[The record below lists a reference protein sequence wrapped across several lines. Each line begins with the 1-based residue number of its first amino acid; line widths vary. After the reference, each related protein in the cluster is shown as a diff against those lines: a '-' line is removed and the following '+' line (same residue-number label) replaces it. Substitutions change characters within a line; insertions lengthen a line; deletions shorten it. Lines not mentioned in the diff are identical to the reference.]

1 MVVPAA
7 IVLGFRRLFF
17 GQEGRVIILAVDT
30 RNASWAAQAESA
42 IKALRDV
49 EGVSIQI
56 EGDEV
61 REIHVLS
68 RSKRPPKQIVRDV
81 QTVLLARYGKSI
93 DYRVVSVAFTR
104 GDEAPAA
111 APSPRVMESL
121 PPVPPPAPPTLSAA
135 SATPLSPPAE
145 SMPPISIPYL
155 NPGPHVNLAPNPAPP
170 SAPLSASQ
178 PARRGAADAE
188 FESAGTERIRFG
200 SVNLFVSGP
209 RTQAQVE
216 LRWKG
221 LARMGG
227 ATGWSTRDGAQR
239 LVAQAT
245 LAAVQEFLEGEVA
258 FGQPDVDF
266 LRMGRKRLVVVAL
279 SLLAHRQEKLLVG
292 TCAVEQD
299 VPQAVVLATLAAL
312 NRIMGGLP
320 TRVPTE
326 YVLRPTS
333 T

>member
-1 MVVPAA
+1 
-7 IVLGFRRLFF
+7 
-17 GQEGRVIILAVDT
+17 LAVDT
-30 RNASWAAQAESA
+30 KAASWAAQAETA

-49 EGVSIQI
+49 EGVSIQT
-56 EGDEV
+56 EADEV
-61 REIHVLS
+61 REIHILT
-68 RSKRPPKQIVRDV
+68 RSKRPAKQIVRDV
-81 QTVLLARYGKSI
+81 QTVLLARFGKSI

-104 GDEAPAA
+104 GDSVAADAPVAEPPAPAA
-111 APSPRVMESL
+111 
-121 PPVPPPAPPTLSAA
+121 PAPIA
-135 SATPLSPPAE
+135 SAPA
-145 SMPPISIPYL
+145 S
-155 NPGPHVNLAPNPAPP
+155 APAP
-170 SAPLSASQ
+170 
-178 PARRGAADAE
+178 ARERRMAVEPE
-188 FESAGTERIRFG
+188 FESAGAERMRFG

-227 ATGWSTRDGAQR
+227 ASGWSTRDGAYR

-245 LAAVQEFLEGEVA
+245 LAAVQEFLDGEVA
-258 FGQPDVDF
+258 FGQPEIEFV
-266 LRMGRKRLVVVAL
+266 RMGRRRMALVAL

-292 TCAVEQD
+292 SCAVEQD
-299 VPQAVVLATLAAL
+299 VQQAVVLATLAAL

>member
-1 MVVPAA
+1 M
-7 IVLGFRRLFF
+7 
-17 GQEGRVIILAVDT
+17 DT
-30 RNASWAAQAESA
+30 RSASWAVQAETA

-49 EGVSIQI
+49 EGVSIQL

-81 QTVLLARYGKSI
+81 QTVLLARYGRSI

-104 GDEAPAA
+104 GDAAAEESGLTSTPAISSPIPSPLPPPAFAPAA
-111 APSPRVMESL
+111 
-121 PPVPPPAPPTLSAA
+121 SAA
-135 SATPLSPPAE
+135 PA
-145 SMPPISIPYL
+145 I
-155 NPGPHVNLAPNPAPP
+155 P
-170 SAPLSASQ
+170 SAPAPVATSAHQPTSAANPGTAPAPWPTPTTV
-178 PARRGAADAE
+178 PARRGAAESD
-188 FESAGTERIRFG
+188 FESAGAERIRFG

-227 ATGWSTRDGAQR
+227 ASGWSTRDGAHR

-258 FGQPDVDF
+258 FGQPDVEF
-266 LRMGRKRLVVVAL
+266 MRIGRRRLAVVAL

-292 TCAVEQD
+292 SCAVEQD
-299 VPQAVVLATLAAL
+299 AQQAVVLATLAAL

-333 T
+333 P

>member
-1 MVVPAA
+1 M
-7 IVLGFRRLFF
+7 
-17 GQEGRVIILAVDT
+17 DT

-104 GDEAPAA
+104 GDEAPAVAPPVRAAEALPA
-111 APSPRVMESL
+111 APSI
-121 PPVPPPAPPTLSAA
+121 LSAA

-145 SMPPISIPYL
+145 SMPPDSIPHA
-155 NPGPHVNLAPNPAPP
+155 NPGPHVNPAPNPAPP
-170 SAPLSASQ
+170 LASLSASA
-178 PARRGAADAE
+178 PARRGAAEAE
-188 FESAGTERIRFG
+188 FESAGAERIRFG

-209 RTQAQVE
+209 RTHAQVE

-258 FGQPDVDF
+258 FGQPDVEF
-266 LRMGRKRLVVVAL
+266 LRMGRKRLAVVAL
-279 SLLAHRQEKLLVG
+279 SLLAHRHEKLLVG
-292 TCAVEQD
+292 SCAVEQD
-299 VPQAVVLATLAAL
+299 MPQAVVLATLAAL

>member
-1 MVVPAA
+1 
-7 IVLGFRRLFF
+7 
-17 GQEGRVIILAVDT
+17 VDT
-30 RNASWAAQAESA
+30 RNDSWAAQAESA

-49 EGVSIQI
+49 EGVSIQV
-56 EGDEV
+56 EAGEV

-81 QTVLLARYGKSI
+81 QTVLLARFGKSI

-104 GDEAPAA
+104 GDEAPAEVPPVRA
-111 APSPRVMESL
+111 AEALPVA
-121 PPVPPPAPPTLSAA
+121 PPVPSVLSAA

-145 SMPPISIPYL
+145 SAPPAVVL
-155 NPGPHVNLAPNPAPP
+155 QANPFSQANPHANPAPNPAA
-170 SAPLSASQ
+170 APASFATPA
-178 PARRGAADAE
+178 PARRAAGDAE

-227 ATGWSTRDGAQR
+227 ASGWSTRDGAQR

-258 FGQPDVDF
+258 FGQPEVDF
-266 LRMGRKRLVVVAL
+266 LRMGRKRLAVVAL
-279 SLLAHRQEKLLVG
+279 SLIAHRQEKLLVG
-292 TCAVEQD
+292 SCAVEQD

>member
-1 MVVPAA
+1 
-7 IVLGFRRLFF
+7 
-17 GQEGRVIILAVDT
+17 VDT
-30 RNASWAAQAESA
+30 RNDSWAAQAETA

-56 EGDEV
+56 EAGEV

-104 GDEAPAA
+104 GDEAPAEVPPVRAAEALPPA
-111 APSPRVMESL
+111 AP
-121 PPVPPPAPPTLSAA
+121 PPSVLSAA

-145 SMPPISIPYL
+145 SAPNAAVPHS
-155 NPGPHVNLAPNPAPP
+155 NPGPHANPAPNPAP
-170 SAPLSASQ
+170 APASFAAPA
-178 PARRGAADAE
+178 PARRSASDAE

-227 ATGWSTRDGAQR
+227 ASGWSTRDGAQR

-258 FGQPDVDF
+258 FGQPEVDF
-266 LRMGRKRLVVVAL
+266 LRMGRKRLAVVAL

-292 TCAVEQD
+292 SCAVEQD
-299 VPQAVVLATLAAL
+299 MPQAVVLATLAAL